1 MYAVYCFCLAK
12 DITFI
17 LDTSFIDTLGESPS
31 RSKPPPMAHTPPPI
45 AQRADSSAQP
55 TAGTARGWPL
65 LRLGF
70 RPFYLG
76 AALFALLSIPLW
88 VAIFLGHWQPTLA
101 LAPLLWHAHE
111 MLFGFAIAV
120 IVGFLLTA
128 VKAWTGLATP
138 RGAFLG
144 ALALLWLGARVAAVT
159 GPYAVYAVL
168 DLLLLPLVAVAL
180 TRVLLRARNRRNLP
194 LAGMLMLLA
203 LINGVFHLSVMGT
216 LSMSPLT
223 PLYAAL
229 ALVVMI
235 ESVIAGRV
243 IPAFTM
249 SATPGLKLQVR
260 APLERATLALT
271 ALAFLLWVLAPHDA
285 VWPLATG
292 LAFAGAALAH
302 ALRLRQWRPALSRQR
317 PILWIL
323 HLSYAWIAL
332 GLALLAAG
340 QLGWIAASAG
350 VHALAIGATAGLI
363 IGMVTRTAR
372 GHTGRAL
379 QVSRPEIVAYVLVMA
394 AALVRVLLPLAVP
407 QWLALALVISAV
419 AWTTA
424 FAIYLFIYTPW
435 LLQTRLDG
443 KDG

>member
-1 MYAVYCFCLAK
+1 
-12 DITFI
+12 
-17 LDTSFIDTLGESPS
+17 
-31 RSKPPPMAHTPPPI
+31 MAHIPLPI
-45 AQRADSSAQP
+45 AKRASSSTQP
-55 TAGTARGWPL
+55 PNSTARGWPL

-76 AALFALLSIPLW
+76 AALFALLAIPLW
-88 VAIFLGHWQPTLA
+88 VALFLGQWQLTLV
-101 LAPLLWHAHE
+101 LPPLLWHAHE

-144 ALALLWLGARVAAVT
+144 ALALLWLVARVAAVT

-168 DLLLLPLVAVAL
+168 DLLLLPLVAVVL
-180 TRVLLRARNRRNLP
+180 TGVLLRARNRRNLP

-203 LINGVFHLSVMGT
+203 LANGAFHLSVIGVIDIAPMRA
-216 LSMSPLT
+216 
-223 PLYAAL
+223 LYAAL
-229 ALVVMI
+229 ALIVMI
-235 ESVIAGRV
+235 ECGITGRV

-249 SATPGLKLQVR
+249 SATPGLKLTVR
-260 APLERATLALT
+260 PSVERATLALT
-271 ALAFLLWVLAPHDA
+271 ALALLLWVLAPASAGWNMAGGWVFSLAA
-285 VWPLATG
+285 V
-292 LAFAGAALAH
+292 AH
-302 ALRLRQWRPALSRQR
+302 VLRLVQWRPWVTRHR

-323 HLSYAWIAL
+323 HLSYAWIPL
-332 GLALLAAG
+332 GLALLAMAQFG
-340 QLGWIAASAG
+340 LLGTSSG

-363 IGMVTRTAR
+363 IGMLTRTAR
-372 GHTGRAL
+372 GHTGRPL
-379 QVSRPEIVAYVLVMA
+379 QASRPEAAAYALVMVA
-394 AALVRVLLPLAVP
+394 AAVRVLLPLAVP
-407 QWLALALVISAV
+407 QWLPLALVTSAV
-419 AWTTA
+419 AWSLA